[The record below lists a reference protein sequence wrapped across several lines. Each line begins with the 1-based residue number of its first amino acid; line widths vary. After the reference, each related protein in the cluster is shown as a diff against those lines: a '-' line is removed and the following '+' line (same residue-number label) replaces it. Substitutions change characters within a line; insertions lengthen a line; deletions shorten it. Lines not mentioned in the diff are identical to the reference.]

1 MLTMLWC
8 TVWSRVFSLGAKRA
22 AKRTAGGGWGQTREL
37 EAKGYD
43 KGEDSKDIHC

>member
-1 MLTMLWC
+1 MLRC
-8 TVWSRVFSLGAKRA
+8 TVWSRLFSLEAKRA
-22 AKRTAGGGWGQTREL
+22 AKRTAGGGRAQTREL